1 MPAVTVVIGDLPAAA
16 GEVEMVERK
25 GLGHPDTIC
34 DALAEDLSRA
44 LCRTY
49 RERFGAILHHNVD
62 KALLRGGQ
70 ASPRF
75 GGGTVDEPIDIYLAG
90 RAVAAVGDAR
100 VPVDEIVARVAH
112 DWLVRNLLSLDAARH
127 VRVHNLVRP
136 GSVDLRDMYERGKA
150 GAVALANDT
159 SFGVGFA
166 PLSGLERLTLDVER
180 GINSR
185 DRRRDHP
192 AWGEDVKVMAARR
205 GGQVDLTVA
214 CAMVDRHIDCLDAY
228 SAEVGALERR
238 VRAMAAGAGFAGATV
253 AVNAADDR
261 ERGSVYL
268 TVTGSSAEAGD
279 DGQVGRGNRANG
291 LITPH
296 RPMSLEALAGK
307 NPVSHVG
314 KLYNVTAREI
324 AERIVAE
331 ADGIEAV
338 ECFLLSRIGAPVTRP
353 ALVEVRARTGDGRPA
368 TDFRPRIEAITADAI
383 DAIPRLVDRF
393 IDGTMD
399 IF

>member
-1 MPAVTVVIGDLPAAA
+1 MRVVIGEFSAAER
-16 GEVEMVERK
+16 EVEMVERK

-34 DALAEDLSRA
+34 DALAEELSRA

-49 RERFGAILHHNVD
+49 RDRFGAVLHHNVD

-75 GGGTVDEPIDIYLAG
+75 GGGTVDAPIDIYLAG
-90 RAVAAVGDAR
+90 RAISAIGDATM
-100 VPVDEIVARVAH
+100 PVDEIVAEVSG
-112 DWLVRNLLSLDAARH
+112 DWLGRNLLSLDAERH

-136 GSVDLRDMYERGKA
+136 GSVDLRDMFERGRA
-150 GAVALANDT
+150 GQVALANDT

-166 PLSGLERLTLDVER
+166 PLSPLERLVLDIER
-180 GINSR
+180 TINGR
-185 DRRRDHP
+185 DRRLVHP
-192 AWGEDVKVMAARR
+192 AWGEDVKVMGARR
-205 GGQVDLTVA
+205 GDQVDLTVA
-214 CAMVDRHIDCLDAY
+214 CAIVDRHVRDLDAY
-228 SAEVGALERR
+228 VAECCALDHQ
-238 VRAMAAGAGFAGATV
+238 VREMAAGAGFTSAVV

-261 ERGSVYL
+261 ARGSVYL
-268 TVTGSSAEAGD
+268 TVTGTSAEAGD

-314 KLYNVTAREI
+314 KLYNVAAREI
-324 AERIVAE
+324 AEHLVAE
-331 ADGIEAV
+331 VDDIEAV
-338 ECFLLSRIGAPVTRP
+338 ECFLLSRIGTPVTQP
-353 ALVEVRARTGDGRPA
+353 ALVEVRARTHDGRPA
-368 TDFRPRIEAITADAI
+368 ADLRPRIDAI
-383 DAIPRLVDRF
+383 VTAGIDRIPKLVDRF
-393 IDGTMD
+393 IDGAVD